1 MYMCVN
7 ICDACVYF
15 VGWPVFVLLSPPLET
30 VTLEDFDRPFNSNVL
45 ASDHSSFV
53 TGIDL
58 PVDGGL
64 GQV

>member
-1 MYMCVN
+1 MYTSVN
-7 ICDACVYF
+7 NCDACVYF
-15 VGWPVFVLLSPPLET
+15 FGWPVFVLLSPPFET
-30 VTLEDFDRPFNSNVL
+30 VTPEDFDRQFNSNVL

-58 PVDGGL
+58 PVDDGL